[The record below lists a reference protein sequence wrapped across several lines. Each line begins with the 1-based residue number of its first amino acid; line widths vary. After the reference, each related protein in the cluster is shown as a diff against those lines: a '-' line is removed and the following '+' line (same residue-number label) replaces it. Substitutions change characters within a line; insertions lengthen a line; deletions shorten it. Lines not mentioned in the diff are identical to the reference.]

1 MDCCDNV
8 DIQKQRFKDLS
19 VDTNKGDRFFTI
31 YVNYCNNCGDIQS
44 IDY

>member
-1 MDCCDNV
+1 MDCCDNI

-19 VDTNKGDRFFTI
+19 VDTSDGERFFTI
-31 YVNYCNNCGDIQS
+31 YVDYCNNCGTIHS